1 MAEGAV
7 CCFGTADGGGGAAH
21 AQKAQPDDPGMSER
35 LGAPG
40 ACDGQCIPCDEKFS
54 PPCLKCRTR
63 EDEAPDGAAGGLLRA
78 GLSACFAGASGMAVF
93 RAHGP
98 VCGAVFVFLS
108 RRRAGA
114 FCVSGGAYGPVEI
127 WRDPERSGGAG
138 ETGEAARSAALVLRQ
153 APVRASEKQR
163 PRVFGMK
170 KGTAPKRAVP
180 VSFFAAGPDYFQLS
194 MLQCLTRSRSSAALP
209 SLKRSRVPTR

>member
-7 CCFGTADGGGGAAH
+7 CILGTADGGGGAAY

-35 LGAPG
+35 LGDPG
-40 ACDGQCIPCDEKFS
+40 VCDGQSIPCDEKFS

-63 EDEAPDGAAGGLLRA
+63 EDEAAGGAAGGL
-78 GLSACFAGASGMAVF
+78 FAGRTVCVFCRGVRHGRFPCSRARLRRSVRFFHQGVGPEHSAPQAARAALWRSGEI
-93 RAHGP
+93 RG
-98 VCGAVFVFLS
+98 S
-108 RRRAGA
+108 RRNRGSWPECGSCVPAG
-114 FCVSGGAYGPVEI
+114 SGEGFGKAAPPRFWHEKRDGPT
-127 WRDPERSGGAG
+127 RS
-138 ETGEAARSAALVLRQ
+138 
-153 APVRASEKQR
+153 
-163 PRVFGMK
+163 
-170 KGTAPKRAVP
+170 VP

>member
-1 MAEGAV
+1 MAEGAG
-7 CCFGTADGGGGAAH
+7 CIPGTADGGGGAVH
-21 AQKAQPDDPGMSER
+21 AQKAQPDAPGMSER
-35 LGAPG
+35 LGDPG
-40 ACDGQCIPCDEKFS
+40 VCDGQSIPCDEKFS

-63 EDEAPDGAAGGLLRA
+63 EDEAAGGAAGGL
-78 GLSACFAGASGMAVF
+78 FAGRTVCVFCRGVRHGRFPCSRARLRRSVRFFHQGVGTEHSASQAA
-93 RAHGP
+93 RA
-98 VCGAVFVFLS
+98 AL
-108 RRRAGA
+108 
-114 FCVSGGAYGPVEI
+114 
-127 WRDPERSGGAG
+127 WRSGEIRGVG
-138 ETGEAARSAALVLRQ
+138 ETGEAGRSAALVFRQ

>member
-1 MAEGAV
+1 M
-7 CCFGTADGGGGAAH
+7 H
-21 AQKAQPDDPGMSER
+21 AQKAQPDAPGMSER
-35 LGAPG
+35 LGDPG
-40 ACDGQCIPCDEKFS
+40 VCDGQSIPGDEKFS

-98 VCGAVFVFLS
+98 VCGAVFVFFIKESGRSILRL
-108 RRRAGA
+108 RRRVRPCG
-114 FCVSGGAYGPVEI
+114 
-127 WRDPERSGGAG
+127 DLERFGGAG
-138 ETGEAARSAALVLRQ
+138 ETGEAAPERALLFRQ